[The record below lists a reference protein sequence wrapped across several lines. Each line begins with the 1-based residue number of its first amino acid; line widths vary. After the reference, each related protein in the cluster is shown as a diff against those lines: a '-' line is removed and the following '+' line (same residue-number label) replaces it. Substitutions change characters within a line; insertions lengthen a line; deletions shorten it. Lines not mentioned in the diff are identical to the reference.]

1 MRRKNIAVV
10 GMLLVTCLSSVGCG
24 QKKDKQE
31 SLAATKTS
39 AFETASE
46 KQTEEKTEKE
56 TIKETSKETVK
67 ETETETE
74 KETESKTEADT
85 KTAVSESDE
94 LADGVYTADFNTDSS
109 MFHVNEACDG
119 KGTLTV
125 KDGEMTIHVSL
136 TSKKILNL
144 YYGLAA
150 DAVKEGAQLLD
161 PTTDSVTYSDGMTEE
176 VYGFD
181 IPVPSLDQE
190 FDVALIGTKGTWYDH
205 KVSVSNPEPKEDDA
219 KSTVDL
225 EDGTYTAEV
234 TLEGGSGRATIESP
248 ATITVKDGVATASI
262 VWSSPNYD
270 YMIVDG
276 KKLFPVNTEGNSVF
290 EIPVASFD
298 TELDVIADTVA
309 IEANADESASD
320 NKTSMQNVLG
330 EPTGSMALS
339 YAENFSVDYYGD
351 YTLLK
356 TKDGTQILTVPEDKD
371 IPDNL
376 DEDIVVLKQ
385 PVDGIYLVSSAV
397 MDMFRELGALD
408 CIQFSGQKAENWY
421 IDEAKEAMEQGK
433 MLYAGKYSSPD
444 YELLVSKKCSLA
456 IENSMILHSPEVK
469 EMLEDFDIPVIIEY
483 SSYETHPLG
492 RVEWIKFFGALT
504 GMEEEAEKAFEKQTE
519 IVKHV
524 TATKKTD
531 KTVAFFYITSNGL
544 VQVRQSNDYIPKMIE
559 LAGGRYIFEN
569 LGDDSKRSTMNMQVE
584 EFYNKAKDA
593 DYLIYNSTIDGGV
606 KSVDELIEKC
616 SVLSDFKAV
625 KSGDVW
631 CTEKDVYQQSMSIGF
646 LIEDIHNMLQGADD
660 KEMNYLYRLD

>member
-1 MRRKNIAVV
+1 MIKRHSIATVCCV
-10 GMLLVTCLSSVGCG
+10 MLIGLAGLCGCG
-24 QKKDKQE
+24 
-31 SLAATKTS
+31 SS
-39 AFETASE
+39 S
-46 KQTEEKTEKE
+46 
-56 TIKETSKETVK
+56 
-67 ETETETE
+67 
-74 KETESKTEADT
+74 DT
-85 KTAVSESDE
+85 NK
-94 LADGVYTADFNTDSS
+94 
-109 MFHVNEACDG
+109 
-119 KGTLTV
+119 
-125 KDGEMTIHVSL
+125 
-136 TSKKILNL
+136 
-144 YYGLAA
+144 
-150 DAVKEGAQLLD
+150 
-161 PTTDSVTYSDGMTEE
+161 
-176 VYGFD
+176 
-181 IPVPSLDQE
+181 
-190 FDVALIGTKGTWYDH
+190 
-205 KVSVSNPEPKEDDA
+205 
-219 KSTVDL
+219 
-225 EDGTYTAEV
+225 
-234 TLEGGSGRATIESP
+234 
-248 ATITVKDGVATASI
+248 
-262 VWSSPNYD
+262 
-270 YMIVDG
+270 
-276 KKLFPVNTEGNSVF
+276 
-290 EIPVASFD
+290 
-298 TELDVIADTVA
+298 DTVG
-309 IEANADESASD
+309 ITKEA
-320 NKTSMQNVLG
+320 TSNVDALG
-330 EPTGSMALS
+330 EPTDHLQLA
-339 YAENFSVDYYGD
+339 YAKNFSIDYYEGG
-351 YTLLK
+351 YKLL
-356 TKDGTQILTVPEDKD
+356 TIKDGTQILTVPEGKKA
-371 IPDNL
+371 PDNL
-376 DEDIVVLKQ
+376 DESIIVMQQ
-385 PVDGIYLVSSAV
+385 PVNNIYLVSSAV
-397 MDMFRELGALD
+397 MDMFRELNALD
-408 CIQFSGQKAENWY
+408 TIGFSAQKAENWY
-421 IDEAKEAMEQGK
+421 VEGAKAAMENGDI
-433 MLYAGKYSSPD
+433 LYAGKYSSPD

>member
-1 MRRKNIAVV
+1 MIKRHSIATVCCV
-10 GMLLVTCLSSVGCG
+10 MLIGLAGLCSCGSSSDT
-24 QKKDKQE
+24 KKDTVGITKE
-31 SLAATKTS
+31 ATS
-39 AFETASE
+39 N
-46 KQTEEKTEKE
+46 
-56 TIKETSKETVK
+56 V
-67 ETETETE
+67 
-74 KETESKTEADT
+74 
-85 KTAVSESDE
+85 
-94 LADGVYTADFNTDSS
+94 
-109 MFHVNEACDG
+109 
-119 KGTLTV
+119 
-125 KDGEMTIHVSL
+125 
-136 TSKKILNL
+136 
-144 YYGLAA
+144 
-150 DAVKEGAQLLD
+150 DA
-161 PTTDSVTYSDGMTEE
+161 
-176 VYGFD
+176 
-181 IPVPSLDQE
+181 
-190 FDVALIGTKGTWYDH
+190 
-205 KVSVSNPEPKEDDA
+205 
-219 KSTVDL
+219 
-225 EDGTYTAEV
+225 
-234 TLEGGSGRATIESP
+234 
-248 ATITVKDGVATASI
+248 
-262 VWSSPNYD
+262 
-270 YMIVDG
+270 
-276 KKLFPVNTEGNSVF
+276 
-290 EIPVASFD
+290 
-298 TELDVIADTVA
+298 
-309 IEANADESASD
+309 
-320 NKTSMQNVLG
+320 LG
-330 EPTGSMALS
+330 EPTDHLQLA
-339 YAENFSVDYYGD
+339 YAKNFSIDYYEGG
-351 YTLLK
+351 YKLL
-356 TKDGTQILTVPEDKD
+356 TIKDGTQILTVPEGKKA
-371 IPDNL
+371 PDNL
-376 DEDIVVLKQ
+376 DESIIVMQQ
-385 PVDGIYLVSSAV
+385 PVNNIYLVSSAV
-397 MDMFRELGALD
+397 MDMFRELNALD
-408 CIQFSGQKAENWY
+408 TIGFSAQKAENWY
-421 IDEAKEAMEQGK
+421 VEGAKAAMENGDI
-433 MLYAGKYSSPD
+433 LYAGKYSSPD

>member
-1 MRRKNIAVV
+1 MIKRHSIATVCCV
-10 GMLLVTCLSSVGCG
+10 MLIGLAGLCGCG
-24 QKKDKQE
+24 
-31 SLAATKTS
+31 SS
-39 AFETASE
+39 S
-46 KQTEEKTEKE
+46 
-56 TIKETSKETVK
+56 
-67 ETETETE
+67 
-74 KETESKTEADT
+74 DT
-85 KTAVSESDE
+85 NK
-94 LADGVYTADFNTDSS
+94 
-109 MFHVNEACDG
+109 
-119 KGTLTV
+119 
-125 KDGEMTIHVSL
+125 
-136 TSKKILNL
+136 
-144 YYGLAA
+144 
-150 DAVKEGAQLLD
+150 
-161 PTTDSVTYSDGMTEE
+161 
-176 VYGFD
+176 
-181 IPVPSLDQE
+181 
-190 FDVALIGTKGTWYDH
+190 
-205 KVSVSNPEPKEDDA
+205 
-219 KSTVDL
+219 
-225 EDGTYTAEV
+225 
-234 TLEGGSGRATIESP
+234 
-248 ATITVKDGVATASI
+248 
-262 VWSSPNYD
+262 
-270 YMIVDG
+270 
-276 KKLFPVNTEGNSVF
+276 
-290 EIPVASFD
+290 
-298 TELDVIADTVA
+298 DTVG
-309 IEANADESASD
+309 ITKEA
-320 NKTSMQNVLG
+320 TSNVDALG
-330 EPTGSMALS
+330 EPTDHLQLA
-339 YAENFSVDYYGD
+339 YAKNFSIDYYEGG
-351 YTLLK
+351 YKLL
-356 TKDGTQILTVPEDKD
+356 TIKDGTQILTVPEGKKA
-371 IPDNL
+371 PDNL
-376 DEDIVVLKQ
+376 DESIIVMQQ
-385 PVDGIYLVSSAV
+385 PVNNIYLVSSAV
-397 MDMFRELGALD
+397 MDMFRELNALD
-408 CIQFSGQKAENWY
+408 TIGFSAQKAKNWY
-421 IDEAKEAMEQGK
+421 VEGAKAAMENGDI
-433 MLYAGKYSSPD
+433 LYAGKYSSPD

>member
-1 MRRKNIAVV
+1 MIKRHSIATVCCV
-10 GMLLVTCLSSVGCG
+10 MLIGLAGVCGCG
-24 QKKDKQE
+24 SSSDTKKDTVGITKE
-31 SLAATKTS
+31 ATS
-39 AFETASE
+39 N
-46 KQTEEKTEKE
+46 
-56 TIKETSKETVK
+56 V
-67 ETETETE
+67 
-74 KETESKTEADT
+74 
-85 KTAVSESDE
+85 
-94 LADGVYTADFNTDSS
+94 
-109 MFHVNEACDG
+109 
-119 KGTLTV
+119 
-125 KDGEMTIHVSL
+125 
-136 TSKKILNL
+136 
-144 YYGLAA
+144 
-150 DAVKEGAQLLD
+150 DA
-161 PTTDSVTYSDGMTEE
+161 
-176 VYGFD
+176 
-181 IPVPSLDQE
+181 
-190 FDVALIGTKGTWYDH
+190 
-205 KVSVSNPEPKEDDA
+205 
-219 KSTVDL
+219 
-225 EDGTYTAEV
+225 
-234 TLEGGSGRATIESP
+234 
-248 ATITVKDGVATASI
+248 
-262 VWSSPNYD
+262 
-270 YMIVDG
+270 
-276 KKLFPVNTEGNSVF
+276 
-290 EIPVASFD
+290 
-298 TELDVIADTVA
+298 
-309 IEANADESASD
+309 
-320 NKTSMQNVLG
+320 LG
-330 EPTGSMALS
+330 EPTDHLQLA
-339 YAENFSVDYYGD
+339 YAKNFSIDYYEGG
-351 YTLLK
+351 YKLL
-356 TKDGTQILTVPEDKD
+356 TIKDGTQILTVPEGKKA
-371 IPDNL
+371 PDNL
-376 DEDIVVLKQ
+376 DESIIVMQQ
-385 PVDGIYLVSSAV
+385 PVNNIYLVSSAV
-397 MDMFRELGALD
+397 MDMFRELNALD
-408 CIQFSGQKAENWY
+408 TIGFSAQKAENWY
-421 IDEAKEAMEQGK
+421 VEGAKAAMENGDI
-433 MLYAGKYSSPD
+433 LYAGKYSSPD

>member
-1 MRRKNIAVV
+1 MIKRHSIATA
-10 GMLLVTCLSSVGCG
+10 GCALLIGLAWLCGCG
-24 QKKDKQE
+24 TSSDTKKDTVGVTKE
-31 SLAATKTS
+31 ATP
-39 AFETASE
+39 
-46 KQTEEKTEKE
+46 
-56 TIKETSKETVK
+56 
-67 ETETETE
+67 
-74 KETESKTEADT
+74 
-85 KTAVSESDE
+85 
-94 LADGVYTADFNTDSS
+94 S
-109 MFHVNEACDG
+109 M
-119 KGTLTV
+119 
-125 KDGEMTIHVSL
+125 
-136 TSKKILNL
+136 
-144 YYGLAA
+144 
-150 DAVKEGAQLLD
+150 DA
-161 PTTDSVTYSDGMTEE
+161 
-176 VYGFD
+176 
-181 IPVPSLDQE
+181 
-190 FDVALIGTKGTWYDH
+190 
-205 KVSVSNPEPKEDDA
+205 
-219 KSTVDL
+219 
-225 EDGTYTAEV
+225 
-234 TLEGGSGRATIESP
+234 
-248 ATITVKDGVATASI
+248 
-262 VWSSPNYD
+262 
-270 YMIVDG
+270 
-276 KKLFPVNTEGNSVF
+276 
-290 EIPVASFD
+290 
-298 TELDVIADTVA
+298 
-309 IEANADESASD
+309 
-320 NKTSMQNVLG
+320 LG
-330 EPTGSMALS
+330 ESTGHLQLA
-339 YAENFSVDYYGD
+339 YAKNFSIDYYDGG
-351 YTLLK
+351 YKLLT
-356 TKDGTQILTVPEDKD
+356 TKDGTQILTVPEGKEV
-371 IPDNL
+371 PDNL
-376 DEDIVVLKQ
+376 DESIIVLQQ
-385 PVDGIYLVSSAV
+385 PVNNIYLVSSAV
-397 MDMFRELGALD
+397 MDMFRELNAFDTIG
-408 CIQFSGQKAENWY
+408 FSAQKAENWY
-421 IDEAKEAMEQGK
+421 VEGAKAAMENGDI
-433 MLYAGKYSSPD
+433 LYAGKYSSPD

>member
-1 MRRKNIAVV
+1 MIKRHSIATVCCV
-10 GMLLVTCLSSVGCG
+10 MLIGLAGLCGCG
-24 QKKDKQE
+24 SSSDTKKDTVGITKE
-31 SLAATKTS
+31 ATS
-39 AFETASE
+39 N
-46 KQTEEKTEKE
+46 
-56 TIKETSKETVK
+56 V
-67 ETETETE
+67 
-74 KETESKTEADT
+74 
-85 KTAVSESDE
+85 
-94 LADGVYTADFNTDSS
+94 
-109 MFHVNEACDG
+109 
-119 KGTLTV
+119 
-125 KDGEMTIHVSL
+125 
-136 TSKKILNL
+136 
-144 YYGLAA
+144 
-150 DAVKEGAQLLD
+150 DA
-161 PTTDSVTYSDGMTEE
+161 
-176 VYGFD
+176 
-181 IPVPSLDQE
+181 
-190 FDVALIGTKGTWYDH
+190 
-205 KVSVSNPEPKEDDA
+205 
-219 KSTVDL
+219 
-225 EDGTYTAEV
+225 
-234 TLEGGSGRATIESP
+234 
-248 ATITVKDGVATASI
+248 
-262 VWSSPNYD
+262 
-270 YMIVDG
+270 
-276 KKLFPVNTEGNSVF
+276 
-290 EIPVASFD
+290 
-298 TELDVIADTVA
+298 
-309 IEANADESASD
+309 
-320 NKTSMQNVLG
+320 LG
-330 EPTGSMALS
+330 EPTDHLQLA
-339 YAENFSVDYYGD
+339 YAKNFSIDYYEGG
-351 YTLLK
+351 YKLL
-356 TKDGTQILTVPEDKD
+356 TIKDGTQILTVPEGKKA
-371 IPDNL
+371 PDNL
-376 DEDIVVLKQ
+376 DESIIVMQQ
-385 PVDGIYLVSSAV
+385 PVNNIYLVSSAV

-433 MLYAGKYSSPD
+433 MLYSGKYSSPD

-569 LGDDSKRSTMNMQVE
+569 LGDGSKRSTMNMQVE

>member
-1 MRRKNIAVV
+1 MIKTHSIATVCCV
-10 GMLLVTCLSSVGCG
+10 MLIGLAGLCGCG
-24 QKKDKQE
+24 SSSDTKKDTVGITKE
-31 SLAATKTS
+31 ATS
-39 AFETASE
+39 N
-46 KQTEEKTEKE
+46 
-56 TIKETSKETVK
+56 V
-67 ETETETE
+67 
-74 KETESKTEADT
+74 
-85 KTAVSESDE
+85 
-94 LADGVYTADFNTDSS
+94 
-109 MFHVNEACDG
+109 
-119 KGTLTV
+119 
-125 KDGEMTIHVSL
+125 
-136 TSKKILNL
+136 
-144 YYGLAA
+144 
-150 DAVKEGAQLLD
+150 DA
-161 PTTDSVTYSDGMTEE
+161 
-176 VYGFD
+176 
-181 IPVPSLDQE
+181 
-190 FDVALIGTKGTWYDH
+190 
-205 KVSVSNPEPKEDDA
+205 
-219 KSTVDL
+219 
-225 EDGTYTAEV
+225 
-234 TLEGGSGRATIESP
+234 
-248 ATITVKDGVATASI
+248 
-262 VWSSPNYD
+262 
-270 YMIVDG
+270 
-276 KKLFPVNTEGNSVF
+276 
-290 EIPVASFD
+290 
-298 TELDVIADTVA
+298 
-309 IEANADESASD
+309 
-320 NKTSMQNVLG
+320 LG
-330 EPTGSMALS
+330 EPTDHLQLA
-339 YAENFSVDYYGD
+339 YAKNFSIDYYEGG
-351 YTLLK
+351 YKLL
-356 TKDGTQILTVPEDKD
+356 TIKDGTQILTVPEGKKA
-371 IPDNL
+371 PDNL
-376 DEDIVVLKQ
+376 DESIIVMQQ
-385 PVDGIYLVSSAV
+385 PVNNIYLVSSAV
-397 MDMFRELGALD
+397 MDMFRELNALD
-408 CIQFSGQKAENWY
+408 TIGFSAQKAENWY
-421 IDEAKEAMEQGK
+421 VEGAKAAMENGDI
-433 MLYAGKYSSPD
+433 LYAGKYSSPD